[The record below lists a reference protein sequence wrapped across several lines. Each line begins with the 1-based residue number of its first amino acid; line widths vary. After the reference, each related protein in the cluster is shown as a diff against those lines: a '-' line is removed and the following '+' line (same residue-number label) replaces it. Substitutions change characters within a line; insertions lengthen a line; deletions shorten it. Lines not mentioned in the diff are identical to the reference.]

1 VAALLDG
8 LSFGALLG
16 DKAYDADWLR
26 RDLLQRG
33 AEAVIPPS
41 AFGKLYWAF
50 LRFDEEWT

>member
-41 AFGKLYWAF
+41 AFGKLYWA
-50 LRFDEEWT
+50 LPQI